1 MGAILYQQWFAT
13 LASRVSLTVVMCV
26 FCLPRAYGLSMAP
39 YEKGFSIA
47 NVVDDSDLVVYGKV
61 VKKQFEFRENF
72 GRTTDITIDVKE
84 MIKGT
89 PNAGEDHVK
98 FMIDGGTGTNP
109 NTGRTL
115 TKEVTGTPE
124 FELNET
130 VLLFLVK
137 SRQSKR
143 RLPHGGYYIFY
154 VFYGK
159 RPVNNGK
166 VLLWYTLDNDGVGVI
181 DLPVDLVIQIA
192 KAADKDFEAASRL
205 ENDIRAQIIFIRNL
219 TDRLKREAQEI
230 IDGQRQNQE

>member
-1 MGAILYQQWFAT
+1 MDAILYQQRFVK
-13 LASRVSLTVVMCV
+13 LASLVSLTVVLFV
-26 FCLPRAYGLSMAP
+26 FCLPRVYGLSMAP
-39 YEKGFSIA
+39 YGKGFSIA
-47 NVVDDSDLVVYGKV
+47 NVVGDSNLVVFGRV
-61 VKKQFEFRENF
+61 VKKEFVFREEF
-72 GRTTDITIDVKE
+72 GRTTDISIDVRE

-98 FMIDGGTGTNP
+98 FMIDGGTGTDP

-115 TKEVTGTPE
+115 TEKVSGTPE

-137 SRQSKR
+137 SRRSE
-143 RLPHGGYYIFY
+143 LCTPHGGYYIFY

-166 VLLWYTLDNDGVGVI
+166 VSLWYTLDNDGVGVI

-192 KAADKDFEAASRL
+192 KAAAKNYEAASRL
-205 ENDIRAQIIFIRNL
+205 ENDIRAQIIFFRKL
-219 TDRLKREAQEI
+219 TDRLKREAQQI
-230 IDGQRQNQE
+230 IDGQPQN